1 MTETTIT
8 DIASSN
14 SLADLAARIKAAHE
28 AVGAALRRG
37 VQDAM
42 MAGDLLIEAKAQLNH
57 GQWLPWLRDH
67 CAISERTARLYM
79 RLARHREKIENGNVA
94 DLSVRGALEIIAV
107 SKVSNDKLVTGLIPH
122 LSDVFSGELE
132 LAAYEVSQA
141 ACELRM
147 AAYRQIFATLDR
159 INQRRNTTP
168 AAYEAAHDDEGCRLR
183 DELMSLV
190 SDIRNDDSD
199 EPFYLRPVAT
209 AAVTKAVH
217 VATTILRRIEAA
229 SEPAA

>member
-132 LAAYEVSQA
+132 LAA
-141 ACELRM
+141 
-147 AAYRQIFATLDR
+147 
-159 INQRRNTTP
+159 
-168 AAYEAAHDDEGCRLR
+168 
-183 DELMSLV
+183 
-190 SDIRNDDSD
+190 
-199 EPFYLRPVAT
+199 
-209 AAVTKAVH
+209 
-217 VATTILRRIEAA
+217 
-229 SEPAA
+229 